1 MNRAI
6 NGFLRLSGKSAE
18 LKGRGLVLFCRG
30 FSMKERGSIKN
41 RWNPV
46 SGLCKHAEGLIQRPF
61 FCCQNKDR
69 IQVNRCVGRRYEG
82 INRGNHEFVEERG
95 R

>member
-1 MNRAI
+1 
-6 NGFLRLSGKSAE
+6 
-18 LKGRGLVLFCRG
+18 
-30 FSMKERGSIKN
+30 MKEQGSIKN

-46 SGLCKHAEGLIQRPF
+46 SGFCKHAEGLIQRPF

-69 IQVNRCVGRRYEG
+69 IQADRCVGRRYEG
-82 INRGNHEFVEERG
+82 INRGNREFVKERG